1 VADAGG
7 VTPPRHQRN
16 HDARPSLDGRAS
28 PLGGVVSLELF
39 ARPQREELAEGA
51 WLLRGLACADAAAL
65 RRALDDVAA
74 AAPFRHLITP
84 GGFRMS
90 VAMTNC
96 GRRGWVSDES
106 GYRYSPVDPASG
118 RSWPPLP
125 PELAALA
132 ARGAELAGYP
142 AFAPDAC
149 LVNRYEPG
157 ARLTLH
163 QDKDERD
170 FSQPIVSVSL
180 GVPATF
186 LFGGRKRKERV
197 VRIVLEHG
205 DVVVFG
211 GPSRLC
217 YHGVAPL
224 KTARHAFAG
233 EARINLT
240 LRRAS

>member
-1 VADAGG
+1 VATA
-7 VTPPRHQRN
+7 
-16 HDARPSLDGRAS
+16 DG
-28 PLGGVVSLELF
+28 LTLELF
-39 ARPQREELAEGA
+39 ARAEREELAEGA
-51 WLLRGLACADAAAL
+51 CVLRGLACADDAELRSAL
-65 RRALDDVAA
+65 ATVAA
-74 AAPFRHLITP
+74 EAPFRHMITP

-96 GRRGWVSDES
+96 GRYGWISNEQ
-106 GYRYSPVDPASG
+106 GYEYATLDPVSG
-118 RSWPPLP
+118 RPWPAMPRV
-125 PELAALA
+125 LAALA
-132 ARGAELAGYP
+132 AKAAALAGFA

-170 FSQPIVSVSL
+170 FGQPIVSVSL

-186 LFGGRKRKERV
+186 LFGGAKRKDRMLRV
-197 VRIVLEHG
+197 LLEHG
-205 DVVVFG
+205 DVVVWG
-211 GPSRLC
+211 GPSRLR

-224 KTARHAFAG
+224 KPARHPFAG
-233 EARINLT
+233 DARINLT